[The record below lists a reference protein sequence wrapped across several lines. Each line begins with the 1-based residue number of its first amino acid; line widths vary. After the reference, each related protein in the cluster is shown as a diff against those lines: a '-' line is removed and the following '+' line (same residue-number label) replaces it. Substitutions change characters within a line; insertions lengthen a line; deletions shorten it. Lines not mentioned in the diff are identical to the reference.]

1 MRPRTVALV
10 AVAAVLAAGGYWIV
24 STINA
29 DNEAIRYCNTASG
42 AQRAACQELLKSV
55 KRRDNAWTDFWET
68 IRGK

>member
-1 MRPRTVALV
+1 MSSRTIVLV

-29 DNEAIRYCNTASG
+29 DNEAIRYCNTPSG
-42 AQRAACQELLKSV
+42 AQRPACQELLKSV
-55 KRRDNAWTDFWET
+55 KRRDDAWSDFKET